1 LKFPK
6 ILISALVAVLCALPA
21 VADNVNFNSF
31 TTSTCFLPGG
41 SLDTQGA
48 HFTTGAPA
56 SDGDDLSNQLF
67 VCGGMLL
74 NNDSTNS
81 LINANGPSNVVM
93 SLIDGST
100 FTLNSFEAGSRTTD
114 FDPTT
119 PSGTHDSLGVIVV
132 GTLADGSGVV
142 TYDFAFNGLDW
153 STFSPVGF
161 TGLSSVE
168 FIAYG
173 DSAGPENALDNINF
187 SRDVISET
195 PEPATFLLLGSGLV
209 GIAGAMRRRLA

>member
-1 LKFPK
+1 M
-6 ILISALVAVLCALPA
+6 LCALPCL
-21 VADNVNFNSF
+21 ADNVDFNSF
-31 TTSTCFLPGG
+31 TTTTCFLPGG
-41 SLDTQGA
+41 TLDTQGV
-48 HFTTGAPA
+48 HFATGTPS

-100 FTLNSFEAGSRTTD
+100 FTLNSFEAGTRTAD

-119 PSGTHDSLGVIVV
+119 PSDTHNSLGVIVI
-132 GTLADGSGVV
+132 GTLADGSGVI
-142 TYDFAFNGLDW
+142 TYNFAFNGLDW
-153 STFSPVGF
+153 STFSPVGSA
-161 TGLSSVE
+161 GLSSVE

-173 DSAGPENALDNINF
+173 DSPGPENALDNINF
-187 SRDVISET
+187 SRDVIAET
-195 PEPATFLLLGSGLV
+195 PEPGSLLLLGSGLV
-209 GIAGAMRRRLA
+209 GIVDRLRRRPA